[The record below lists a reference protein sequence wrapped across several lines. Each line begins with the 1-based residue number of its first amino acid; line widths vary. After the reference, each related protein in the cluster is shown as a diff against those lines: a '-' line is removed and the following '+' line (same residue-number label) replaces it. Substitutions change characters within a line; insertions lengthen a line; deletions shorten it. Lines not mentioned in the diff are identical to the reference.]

1 MALFIC
7 DRTTELIVQFCFNQ
21 MDLVVVLGVVVVA
34 TTLICAFLKYKYSYW
49 ERKGFK
55 TYPGLNW
62 IVGNFGPV
70 FTQKVHVTQ
79 YFADL
84 YSSTTEPYVG
94 LYGIL
99 RPMLLVRDPELIR
112 NILVKDFSYFTDR
125 GVYCDEKNDPIS
137 AHLFALPGER
147 WKNLRTKLTPTFT
160 TGKLKAMFSTLASC
174 DEPVQNYLQ
183 NKLKNDELVDMR
195 ELAANITVNF
205 ITSIAFGVD
214 ADSINNPKSEFR
226 ECGRKIFESSFANG
240 LRLGVMFIAP
250 DLGKI
255 LPFKIADKDVYK
267 FIHAVVNQ
275 NLKMREENSVT
286 RKDFFQLL
294 VQLRNK
300 GTVQLDDQWETEI
313 KQGEKKMTVDEMVA
327 QTFIFF
333 VAGFETSSQTISY
346 CMYHLAKDQELQ
358 KKVHEHI
365 DTVLEKYNGELTYE
379 SVLELTYLECC
390 VDGNFFFLSF
400 P

>member
-125 GVYCDEKNDPIS
+125 GYIVMKKMIPYLLIS
-137 AHLFALPGER
+137 SLCPVKG
-147 WKNLRTKLTPTFT
+147 
-160 TGKLKAMFSTLASC
+160 GKIY
-174 DEPVQNYLQ
+174 VQN
-183 NKLKNDELVDMR
+183 
-195 ELAANITVNF
+195 
-205 ITSIAFGVD
+205 
-214 ADSINNPKSEFR
+214 
-226 ECGRKIFESSFANG
+226 
-240 LRLGVMFIAP
+240 
-250 DLGKI
+250 
-255 LPFKIADKDVYK
+255 
-267 FIHAVVNQ
+267 
-275 NLKMREENSVT
+275 
-286 RKDFFQLL
+286 
-294 VQLRNK
+294 
-300 GTVQLDDQWETEI
+300 
-313 KQGEKKMTVDEMVA
+313 
-327 QTFIFF
+327 
-333 VAGFETSSQTISY
+333 
-346 CMYHLAKDQELQ
+346 
-358 KKVHEHI
+358 
-365 DTVLEKYNGELTYE
+365 
-379 SVLELTYLECC
+379 
-390 VDGNFFFLSF
+390 
-400 P
+400 